1 MTPRHGFAAAVA
13 VLFLSAPALGALPEA
28 PAACP
33 FMFVPEDEKADW
45 IVPSK
50 PECDFLMSLDDD
62 FVRLTDAAS
71 FARGKVSLSRM
82 IFIEPDFNAH
92 TDRKLSAVFIN
103 DKFVKKLMS
112 DRPAAVWVL
121 AHEVGHFVQYRDGEG
136 VKRDAVLE
144 SAGEEGQAWKDFKR
158 VFESQADRIGD
169 ELMARARFPIRSA
182 AAVDA
187 ALVGRVMHLS
197 SEHTHPAN
205 GIRWLEALKHQRE
218 LEYARD
224 RAARRAIN
232 RRARALMARPAFDR
246 DPDTRADNDNST
258 PMQWA
263 ATEKAAPYADK
274 GKYAAGHK
282 LEDFNRQGRLTPK
295 FPVFAIEVPP
305 LSAAPGG
312 ARAQPGVEE
321 LSLSD
326 RLALRART
334 LGTPTSY
341 AGAVWSGA
349 YDWFLDGGWWRKSE
363 NPAPTKPVA
372 AKPKP

>member
-1 MTPRHGFAAAVA
+1 MTPRQSLAAAA
-13 VLFLSAPALGALPEA
+13 AALFLSAPALGALPEA
-28 PAACP
+28 PASCP
-33 FMFVPEDEKADW
+33 FKFVPQDQKAEW

-62 FVRLTDAAS
+62 FVRLSDAAS
-71 FARGKVSLSRM
+71 FPRGKVSLSRM
-82 IFIEPDFNAH
+82 VLIQPYFNAYA
-92 TDRKLSAVFIN
+92 DAESNAVFIN
-103 DKFVKKLMS
+103 DMFVKKLMS

-121 AHEVGHFVQYRDGEG
+121 AHEVGHLVQYRDGEG
-136 VKRDAVLE
+136 VKRDEVWK
-144 SAGEEGQAWKDFKR
+144 STGVGKAWNDFNR
-158 VFESQADRIGD
+158 VFESQADRIGG
-169 ELMARARFPIRSA
+169 ELMARARFPIRAA

-187 ALVGRVMHLS
+187 ALGGRDMHLR

-205 GIRWLEALKHQRE
+205 GIRWLEALKQQQA
-218 LEYARD
+218 LEEARY
-224 RAARRAIN
+224 RASRQAVLRRS
-232 RRARALMARPAFDR
+232 RMLMGKPAFDR
-246 DPDTRADNDNST
+246 DPDASRDNDNST

-263 ATEKAAPYADK
+263 ATAKAAPYADK
-274 GKYAAGHK
+274 GKYAAGPK
-282 LEDFNRQGRLTPK
+282 LEDFNPQGRLTAK
-295 FPVFAIEVPP
+295 KYPVFAVEVPP

-312 ARAQPGVEE
+312 ARAQPGVED

-349 YDWFLDGGWWRKSE
+349 YDWILDGGWWRKSE

-372 AKPKP
+372 KARP